1 YVCVCVSQVR
11 SGGHAQGEERSLLRL
26 QLPHRGP
33 NSQLY
38 TGYTLTHTLTTH
50 RQGTHLPPFR
60 PTHAHTFT
68 HTHTHTHSQWA
79 PDTWLATTA
88 DTAAIEHQRLVGYS
102 LVSACPQGGIV
113 AWPV

>member
-50 RQGTHLPPFR
+50 REGTHLPALTR
-60 PTHAHTFT
+60 PHADTCTRTPLHTPT
-68 HTHTHTHSQWA
+68 HTHTCILAHRHTQTHT
-79 PDTWLATTA
+79 DTHRHTQTHTDTT
-88 DTAAIEHQRLVGYS
+88 
-102 LVSACPQGGIV
+102 
-113 AWPV
+113 

>member
-50 RQGTHLPPFR
+50 RQGTHLPSFR
-60 PTHAHTFT
+60 PTHAHTYTHTHLHTRT
-68 HTHTHTHSQWA
+68 HTHTYTHT
-79 PDTWLATTA
+79 DTHRHTQTHT
-88 DTAAIEHQRLVGYS
+88 DTHLKISGE
-102 LVSACPQGGIV
+102 
-113 AWPV
+113 